1 MSDTEVLDLL
11 RQALFDSR
19 SDFWEILARIKR
31 EWKQ

>member
-1 MSDTEVLDLL
+1 MTDTEVLDLL

-19 SDFWEILARIKR
+19 SDFWEILTRIRR